1 MEMQDF
7 EATLAR
13 LEQIVSELE
22 KGDESLEAS
31 LKLFEEGMKTAEFCS
46 SKLDQADR
54 KVQTLIKSQGQL
66 KEVDFEE
73 DSGD

>member
-1 MEMQDF
+1 MEMKDF

-22 KGDESLEAS
+22 KGDQSLEAS

-46 SKLDQADR
+46 GKAGRSR
-54 KVQTLIKSQGQL
+54 PQG
-66 KEVDFEE
+66 
-73 DSGD
+73 SGAGQGSGQIEGD

>member
-1 MEMQDF
+1 MKDF

-22 KGDESLEAS
+22 KGDQSLEAS

-46 SKLDQADR
+46 GKLDEADR
-54 KVQTLIKSQGQL
+54 KVQVLVKDQGKL
-66 KEVDFEE
+66 KEIELED
-73 DSGD
+73 DSGA